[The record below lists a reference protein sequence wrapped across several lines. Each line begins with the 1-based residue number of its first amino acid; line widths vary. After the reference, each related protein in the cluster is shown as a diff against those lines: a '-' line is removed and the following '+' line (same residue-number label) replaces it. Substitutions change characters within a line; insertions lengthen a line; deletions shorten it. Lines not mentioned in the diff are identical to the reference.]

1 MLRKRS
7 RSFQKDHQYKGH
19 LMSDS
24 SSSSTESI
32 DVLKQKQKNGSFF
45 SIPGL
50 FVGFNFG
57 KGVVSDTADSSSVRS
72 PTSPLDYKFL
82 TTLGNPFRSS
92 LSQDGGGG
100 GGNQKSWNCGGGG
113 GGGCKVGLGIVDSLN
128 DEPEPPQELSK
139 SRNILFG
146 SKMGINIHASSS
158 GLSVSM
164 DSAMETKSLPKD
176 YGSAS
181 NVQISTA
188 DLLQFIGCSEDE
200 FGTGRMQLETKTLGR
215 NRSCLSD
222 SDKLMLSPLNSLT
235 FCNPILSS
243 ENFSSDEK
251 VRSGLPLIIGG
262 AADSNNFLGMKP
274 SSLPMSYGSGNGII
288 GAVSASEIELSED
301 YTCVISHGPNPK
313 TTHIFCDCILESHTD
328 ELANCNKK
336 NEQGIESPWIV
347 EPSVGS
353 PANPPKDFLS
363 FCYLCEKKLEEGKDI
378 YMYRGEKAF
387 CSSNCRSQE
396 ISFEEKME
404 KAGEDHSA
412 GNSSE
417 PTSCDDIFLPGMVV
431 TT

>member
-24 SSSSTESI
+24 SSSSSEWI
-32 DVLKQKQKNGSFF
+32 YQADVLKQKQKSGSFF

-57 KGVVSDTADSSSVRS
+57 KGVSDTTDSSVRS

-92 LSQDGGGG
+92 LSQDGAG
-100 GGNQKSWNCGGGG
+100 GGNQKSWNCGGGS
-113 GGGCKVGLGIVDSLN
+113 KVGLGIVDSLN
-128 DEPEPPQELSK
+128 DEPKPPLELSN

-146 SKMGINIHASSS
+146 SKMGINIPASSS

-164 DSAMETKSLPKD
+164 DSAMETKSLRKD

-181 NVQISTA
+181 NVQISAA
-188 DLLQFIGCSEDE
+188 DLLQFVGCESE
-200 FGTGRMQLETKTLGR
+200 FGTGRIQFETKTLGR

-235 FCNPILSS
+235 YCDPILSS

-251 VRSGLPLIIGG
+251 VRSGLLPIIGG
-262 AADSNNFLGMKP
+262 GADSNNFLGMKP
-274 SSLPMSYGSGNGII
+274 SSLPMSFGSGNGII
-288 GAVSASEIELSED
+288 GSVSASEIELSED

-313 TTHIFCDCILESHTD
+313 TTHIFCDCILECHTD

-353 PANPPKDFLS
+353 TANPPKDFLS
-363 FCYLCEKKLEEGKDI
+363 FCFLCEKKLEEGNDI

-396 ISFEEKME
+396 ILFEEKME
-404 KAGEDHSA
+404 KAGKE
-412 GNSSE
+412 NSTENSTE